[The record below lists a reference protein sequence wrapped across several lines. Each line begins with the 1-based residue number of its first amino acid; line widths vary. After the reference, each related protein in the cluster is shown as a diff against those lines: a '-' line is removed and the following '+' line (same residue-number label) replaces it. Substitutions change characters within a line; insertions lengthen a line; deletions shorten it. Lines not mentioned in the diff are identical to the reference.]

1 MKYQMTPIWPNKVGS
16 GRLWQEGEEIFV
28 GSDSG
33 RILVVG
39 VGQFKGERL
48 VEMLDKN
55 NYNPYRV
62 TK

>member
-1 MKYQMTPIWPNKVGS
+1 M
-16 GRLWQEGEEIFV
+16 WQEGEEIFV